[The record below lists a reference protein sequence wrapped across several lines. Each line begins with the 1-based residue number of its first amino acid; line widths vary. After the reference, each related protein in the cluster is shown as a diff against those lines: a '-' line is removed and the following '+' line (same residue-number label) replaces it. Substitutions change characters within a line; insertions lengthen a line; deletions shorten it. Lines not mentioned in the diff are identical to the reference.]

1 MKRGGIRFWLALL
14 LLAGCVITQ
23 AGTPQSPDPSQSE
36 ILPTAT
42 ALPLPIYATNTRS
55 ATLASDLE
63 AVPPI
68 LFESNRNGTY
78 DLYAVYPDGTGL
90 QQITEFEGEADI
102 SNGSPVWSPDGM
114 QFAFSSRRAGDWD
127 IHVNSVD
134 GSFTN
139 NLTAIAGEDDKASW
153 SPDGLWIAFN
163 SRRNGARWADIWL
176 MSADGSTPVNLT
188 DHPDDDREPAFSPN
202 GTEIAF
208 RSFRDGNY
216 DIYVMDI
223 EGRAAHQLTT
233 TEDPAWNSL
242 PAWSP
247 DGTRLA
253 FETNRNG
260 NWDVYVMDNNG
271 YNLRNLTPHSA
282 DDKEPAWSPDGEF
295 LTFSSDRD
303 GNSEIYVIEFATG
316 EITRLTYDCGGDFNP
331 DWRRASA
338 EGGNGDLPDTAVAYV
353 ARSAPINL
361 RTGPGT
367 EFESVRGAVLNECL
381 TVIGRSEDSLWLH
394 VRTSRGDSA
403 WAALSLVDVQGDLM
417 NVPVSNE

>member
-1 MKRGGIRFWLALL
+1 VWLALW

-23 AGTPQSPDPSQSE
+23 AGTSQSPDRSQSE

-42 ALPLPIYATNTRS
+42 ALPLPIYATNTR
-55 ATLASDLE
+55 APEVET
-63 AVPPI
+63 VPPI
-68 LFESNRNGTY
+68 LFESNRDGTY
-78 DLYAVYPDGTGL
+78 ELYAINPDGTGL
-90 QQITEFEGEADI
+90 RQITDFEAEADI
-102 SNGSPVWSPDGM
+102 SSGSPVWSPDGS

-127 IHVNSVD
+127 IHVNSID
-134 GSFTN
+134 GSFTS

-153 SPDGLWIAFN
+153 SPDGMWFVFN
-163 SRRNGARWADIWL
+163 SRRNEARWADIWL
-176 MSADGSTPVNLT
+176 MGADGSDPINLT

-202 GTEIAF
+202 GMEIAF

-223 EGRAAHQLTT
+223 ETRASHQLTT

-242 PAWSP
+242 PTWSP
-247 DGTRLA
+247 DGSRIA

-271 YNLRNLTPHSA
+271 YNLRNLTPDAA
-282 DDKEPAWSPDGEF
+282 DDKEPAWSPDGSRIA
-295 LTFSSDRD
+295 FSSDRD
-303 GNSEIYVIEFATG
+303 GNSEIYILEIATG

-331 DWRRASA
+331 DWRRVGA
-338 EGGNGDLPDTAVAYV
+338 EDGNAEPPDTAVAYV

-367 EFESVRGAVLNECL
+367 TFDSVRGAVLNECL
-381 TVIGRSEDSLWLH
+381 TVIGRNIDGAWLH

-403 WAALSLVDVQGDLM
+403 WAALSLVDVQGDLS
-417 NVPVSNE
+417 NVPTRSE